1 MALHSKGYME
11 RSKRGFLSSAVGYED
26 TAGPCRVTSLPQTLL
41 SALLIS
47 PQDPPPPSA
56 AGAAHGADAGGTA
69 GEDAF
74 KTLRRVGATHVT
86 ENWKA
91 EKV

>member
-1 MALHSKGYME
+1 MTSHWRKKKQSDLAKPGFV
-11 RSKRGFLSSAVGYED
+11 RRPRGG
-26 TAGPCRVTSLPQTLL
+26 RR
-41 SALLIS
+41 
-47 PQDPPPPSA
+47 
-56 AGAAHGADAGGTA
+56 GTA